1 MQPEN
6 ITEDKE
12 VMMNPI
18 VPNNSTAP
26 LQPSQPEPIAV
37 QPDQPNKP
45 GIIVLQWLTYAFWG
59 WTIVALGALLATTA
73 SYMITG
79 FNTGGFTP
87 YGIAAVIV
95 LLPISAICD
104 LFYSK
109 YEPIKKTG
117 AASIVMVIH
126 AVIFAL
132 FGIGSLIAVV
142 FSVISAITS
151 GSFSEQITVAIITAL
166 SLFVVYGVTFIRTLR
181 PAKLVWLNRAYLIFM
196 IAVSS
201 IVIILAI
208 VGPVNNE
215 RVTKNDRLISSNLS
229 TLKGD
234 IESYARKQSALPSSL
249 SDLDSTNPNVKK
261 IISEELVTYTPN
273 TRQKESKFKSN
284 SLSRSTKYDSGYVFF
299 YELCATYLKEDGS
312 GTPGYETNYQLDG
325 DDNYDTYLSTYNH
338 PAGKVCYKLKTGY
351 TSEF

>member
-12 VMMNPI
+12 VMIDPI
-18 VPNNSTAP
+18 APNNSAV
-26 LQPSQPEPIAV
+26 PSQQPQPETVAGK
-37 QPDQPNKP
+37 PDQPNKP

-95 LLPISAICD
+95 LLPISSICD

-151 GSFSEQITVAIITAL
+151 GSFSKQITVAIITAL
-166 SLFVVYGVTFIRTLR
+166 SLFVVYSVTFIRTLR
-181 PAKLVWLNRAYLIFM
+181 AAKLIWLNRAFVIFM
-196 IAVSS
+196 IAISS
-201 IVIILAI
+201 IVIVLAI
-208 VGPVNNE
+208 IGPVNNE
-215 RVTKNDRLISSNLS
+215 RVTKNDRLISENLY

-234 IESYARKQSALPSSL
+234 IDSYARKQSALPSSL
-249 SDLDSTNPNVKK
+249 SDLDSTNPEVKK

-273 TRQKESKFKSN
+273 TRQKESKYKTS
-284 SLSRSTKYDSGYVFF
+284 SLRDTGYNGGYIYY
-299 YELCATYLKEDGS
+299 YELCATYLKKDGS
-312 GTPGYETNYQLDG
+312 GTPGYESDYALDG
-325 DDNYDTYLSTYNH
+325 DDKYDTYLSTYNH

-351 TSEF
+351 